1 MRELILYFSRADENY
16 FGGSLKYIEKGNTE
30 VVAEKAAAIT
40 GADLFKVVPVKPYSA
55 DYNTCIEQAKKDLQS
70 GVRPEV
76 VAMPENME
84 QYDLVTVM
92 YPNYWGTMPMPM
104 FTVLEQ
110 ISFEG
115 KTVRPVCTHEGSGM
129 GRSEAD
135 LKKYCPGA
143 VITKGLA
150 IQGSSVGRC
159 DSALKNWLIV
169 SSDL

>member
-30 VVAEKAAAIT
+30 VVAEKTAAIT

-92 YPNYWGTMPMPM
+92 YAGG
-104 FTVLEQ
+104 
-110 ISFEG
+110 I
-115 KTVRPVCTHEGSGM
+115 
-129 GRSEAD
+129 
-135 LKKYCPGA
+135 
-143 VITKGLA
+143 IGL
-150 IQGSSVGRC
+150 
-159 DSALKNWLIV
+159 N
-169 SSDL
+169 

>member
-1 MRELILYFSRADENY
+1 MKELILYFSRADENY

-30 VVAEKAAAIT
+30 VVAEKAAALT
-40 GADLFKVVPVKPYSA
+40 GADLFKVEPVKPYSA
-55 DYNTCIEQAKKDLQS
+55 DYNTCIEQAKKDLHS
-70 GVRPEV
+70 GARPEV
-76 VAMPENME
+76 VAMPENMS

-92 YPNYWGTMPMPM
+92 YPNYWGTMPMHL

-110 ISFEG
+110 INFEG

-135 LKKYCPGA
+135 LKKSCPGA
-143 VITKGLA
+143 VIKKGLA

-159 DSALKNWLIV
+159 DSVLKKWLEE
-169 SSDL
+169 

>member
-1 MRELILYFSRADENY
+1 MKELILYFSRADENY
-16 FGGSLKYIEKGNTE
+16 FGGSLKYIDKGNTE
-30 VVAEKAAAIT
+30 VVAEKAAAMT
-40 GADLFKVVPVKPYSA
+40 GADLFKVEPVKPYSA
-55 DYNTCIEQAKKDLQS
+55 DYNTCIEQAKKDMQS
-70 GVRPEV
+70 GERPEV
-76 VAMPENME
+76 VAMPENIA

-129 GRSEAD
+129 GRSETD
-135 LKKYCPGA
+135 LKKCCQGA
-143 VITKGLA
+143 VIKKGLA

-159 DSALKNWLIV
+159 DDALKKWLEA
-169 SSDL
+169 

>member
-1 MRELILYFSRADENY
+1 MKELILYFSRADENY

-30 VVAEKAAAIT
+30 VVAEKAAAMT
-40 GADLFKVVPVKPYSA
+40 GADLFKVEPVKPYSA
-55 DYNTCIEQAKKDLQS
+55 DYNTCIEEAKKDMQNDI
-70 GVRPEV
+70 RPEV
-76 VAMPENME
+76 VAMPEDMS

-92 YPNYWGTMPMPM
+92 YPNYWGTMPMHM

-110 ISFEG
+110 INFEG

-135 LKKYCPGA
+135 LKKRCKGA
-143 VITKGLA
+143 VVKKGLA

-159 DSALKNWLIV
+159 DDVLKKWLEA
-169 SSDL
+169 

>member
-1 MRELILYFSRADENY
+1 MKELILYFSRADENY
-16 FGGSLKYIEKGNTE
+16 FGGSLKYIDKGNTE
-30 VVAEKAAAIT
+30 VVAEKAAAMT
-40 GADLFKVVPVKPYSA
+40 GADLFKVEPVKPYST
-55 DYNTCIEQAKKDLQS
+55 DYNTCIEQAKKDMQS

-76 VAMPENME
+76 VAMPENMS

-92 YPNYWGTMPMPM
+92 YPNYWGTMPMHM

-110 ISFEG
+110 INFEG

-135 LKKYCPGA
+135 LKKCCQGA
-143 VITKGLA
+143 VIKKGLA

-159 DSALKNWLIV
+159 DAALKKWLEA
-169 SSDL
+169 

>member
-1 MRELILYFSRADENY
+1 MKELILYFSRADENY

-30 VVAEKAAAIT
+30 VVAEKAAALT
-40 GADLFKVVPVKPYSA
+40 GADLFKVEPVKPYSA
-55 DYNTCIEQAKKDLQS
+55 DYNTCIEQAKKDMQS

-76 VAMPENME
+76 VAMPENMS

-110 ISFEG
+110 INFEG
-115 KTVRPVCTHEGSGM
+115 KTVRPVCTHEVRGM

-135 LKKYCPGA
+135 LKKCCAGA
-143 VITKGLA
+143 VIKKGLA

-159 DSALKNWLIV
+159 DDVLKKWLE
-169 SSDL
+169 S

>member
-1 MRELILYFSRADENY
+1 MKELILYFSRADENY

-30 VVAEKAAAIT
+30 VVAEKAAALT
-40 GADLFKVVPVKPYSA
+40 GADLFKVEPVKPYSA

-76 VAMPENME
+76 VAMPENMA

-110 ISFEG
+110 INFEG

-135 LKKYCPGA
+135 LKKCCLGA
-143 VITKGLA
+143 VIKKGLA
-150 IQGSSVGRC
+150 IQGSSVNRC
-159 DSALKNWLIV
+159 DDMLKKWLE
-169 SSDL
+169 S

>member
-16 FGGSLKYIEKGNTE
+16 FGGSLKYIDKGNTE
-30 VVAEKAAAIT
+30 VVAEKAAALT
-40 GADLFKVVPVKPYSA
+40 GADLFKVEPIKPYSA

-70 GVRPEV
+70 GARPEV
-76 VAMPENME
+76 VAMPEDMS

-92 YPNYWGTMPMPM
+92 YPNYWGTMPMHM
-104 FTVLEQ
+104 FTVLEK
-110 ISFEG
+110 INFEG

-135 LKKYCPGA
+135 LKKCCLGA
-143 VITKGLA
+143 VIKKGLA

-159 DSALKNWLIV
+159 DDVLKQWLEA
-169 SSDL
+169 

>member
-1 MRELILYFSRADENY
+1 MKELILYFSRADENY
-16 FGGSLKYIEKGNTE
+16 FGGSLKYIDKGNTE
-30 VVAEKAAAIT
+30 IVAEKAAAMT
-40 GADLFKVVPVKPYSA
+40 GADLFKVEPVKPYSA

-76 VAMPENME
+76 VAVPENMS
-84 QYDLVTVM
+84 QYNLVTVM
-92 YPNYWGTMPMPM
+92 YPNYWGTMPMHM

-110 ISFEG
+110 INFEG

-135 LKKYCPGA
+135 LAKCCQGA
-143 VITKGLA
+143 VIKKGLA

-159 DSALKNWLIV
+159 DAALKKWLEA
-169 SSDL
+169 

>member
-1 MRELILYFSRADENY
+1 MKELILYFSRADENY

-30 VVAEKAAAIT
+30 VVAEKAAALT
-40 GADLFKVVPVKPYSA
+40 GADLFKVEPVNPYSS

-76 VAMPENME
+76 VAIPENMS

-92 YPNYWGTMPMPM
+92 YPNYWGTMPMHL

-110 ISFEG
+110 INFEG

-129 GRSEAD
+129 GKSEAD
-135 LKKYCPGA
+135 LKKCCPGA
-143 VITKGLA
+143 VIKEGLA

-159 DSALKNWLIV
+159 DAVLKKWLEA
-169 SSDL
+169 

>member
-1 MRELILYFSRADENY
+1 MKELILYFSRADENY

-30 VVAEKAAAIT
+30 VVAEKAAAMT
-40 GADLFKVVPVKPYSA
+40 GADLFKVEPVKPYSA
-55 DYNTCIEQAKKDLQS
+55 DYNTCIEEAKKDMQNDI
-70 GVRPEV
+70 RPEV
-76 VAMPENME
+76 VAMPEDMS

-92 YPNYWGTMPMPM
+92 YPNYWGTMPMHM

-110 ISFEG
+110 INFEG

-135 LKKYCPGA
+135 LKKCCKGA
-143 VITKGLA
+143 VVKKGLA

-159 DSALKNWLIV
+159 DDVLKKWLEA
-169 SSDL
+169 

>member
-1 MRELILYFSRADENY
+1 MKEIILYFSRADENY
-16 FGGSLKYIEKGNTE
+16 FGGSLKYIDKGNTE
-30 VVAEKAAAIT
+30 VVAEKAAAYT
-40 GADLFKVVPVKPYSA
+40 GADLFKVEPVKPYSA

-76 VAMPENME
+76 VAMPENMS

-92 YPNYWGTMPMPM
+92 YPNYWGTMPMHM

-110 ISFEG
+110 INFEG

-135 LKKYCPGA
+135 LQKCCPGA
-143 VITKGLA
+143 VIKKGLA

-159 DSALKNWLIV
+159 DAVLKKWLEA
-169 SSDL
+169 